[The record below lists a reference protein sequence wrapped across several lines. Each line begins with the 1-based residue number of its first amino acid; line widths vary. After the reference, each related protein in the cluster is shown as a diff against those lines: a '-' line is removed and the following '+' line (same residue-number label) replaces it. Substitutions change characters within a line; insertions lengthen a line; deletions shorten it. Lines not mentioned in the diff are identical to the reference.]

1 MHTTLITDVKG
12 NIDYY
17 DIKDEQIFLK
27 GWAFHVIYGICNI
40 RLRYL
45 INQNNNNNDE
55 FKEIIKTPNYN
66 NIIVRSDIIDF
77 YKFDTNKN
85 LCCGWDFTLLE
96 KNIQNIKLEMLI
108 ENKWQIIFELDNSI
122 LKKKIFLKNYS
133 CKKEKKYIPSF
144 VVVDNFYEDVDSVRN
159 FALSLDF
166 QYNKKYHKGKRTNE
180 VYKFDGLKERFESIL
195 NCEIRN
201 WWNHDVNGCFQ
212 SCIGG
217 EQLVYHCDSQEYA
230 GIIFLTPDA
239 PPQSG
244 TSFYRSRHTKK
255 MKFNLYDENEFN
267 IVFKN
272 GFLDSTEFELVDVV
286 GNVYNRLVLFDAKMI
301 HAASNYFG
309 NNLNNGRLFQIFFFD
324 LDM

>member
-1 MHTTLITDVKG
+1 MYETLVNEVKG

-17 DIKDEQIFLK
+17 GKKDDKLFLK
-27 GWAFHVIYGICNI
+27 GWSFHLIHGICSL

-45 INQNNNNNDE
+45 ITQNYPAE
-55 FKEIIKTPNYN
+55 TITLLNYN
-66 NIIVRSDIIDF
+66 NLNVRPDIIDF

-85 LCCGWDFTLLE
+85 LCCGWEITFLE
-96 KNIQNIKLEMLI
+96 KNIKDIKMDMLI
-108 ENKWQIIFELDNSI
+108 ENNWHTIFEFDSSI
-122 LKKKIFLKNYS
+122 FQKNNFLKNYS
-133 CKKEKKYIPSF
+133 CKKEIKYIPSF

-159 FALSLDF
+159 FALTQEF
-166 QYNKKYHKGKRTNE
+166 HYNKNYHKGRRTNE
-180 VYKFDGLKERFESIL
+180 AYKFDGLKERFESIL
-195 NCEIRN
+195 NCKIRN
-201 WWNHDVNGCFQ
+201 WWDHNTNGCFQ

-217 EQLVYHCDSQEYA
+217 EQLVYHCDAQEYA
-230 GIIFLTPDA
+230 AIIFLTPDA

-244 TSFYRSRHTKK
+244 TSFYRSKHTKK

-324 LDM
+324 LDI